1 MKERAGLVVLA
12 MFLLFGGVLV
22 YLKAGRSGDG
32 AHDHDNAHRSDA
44 GAGTAAA
51 PATTI
56 SLLYSSE
63 KEEWLR
69 EAVTQWQS
77 AHPDV
82 RVELEA
88 MGSIDAVRSLM
99 ANERRPTLWAPA
111 DSLAENLLAT
121 QWQIA
126 HGEDPLVRDGT
137 RWPRSLLL
145 TPLVF
150 VIWESRARVL
160 LGQESTLRWQR
171 LRDAVALRTGWQG
184 LGGDPAWA
192 FVKLGHTDPQRS
204 NSGLQALVLMAYGFY
219 DRQQGLTVQDATA
232 QPFQDFLRAL
242 ESGRQRQ
249 DFGVTSTGTFMQ
261 NMLRQGP
268 SLYDVAVVYEA
279 LAITSI
285 PRAAGRWEAL
295 RVYYPNINLWN
306 DHPLCLFRTA
316 WVTPA
321 QRRAAEALAEHL
333 MSAPVQHAALRRGFR
348 PGNLDV
354 PILTQEPDNPFNRF
368 RDMGITTNLP
378 RVAQAPD
385 GPVLQALL
393 QTWQR
398 NQGN

>member
-22 YLKAGRSGDG
+22 YLRTSRPGG
-32 AHDHDNAHRSDA
+32 AHDHDHDQDHPARPD
-44 GAGTAAA
+44 AAA
-51 PATTI
+51 AAATTI
-56 SLLYSSE
+56 TLLYSSE

-69 EAVTQWQS
+69 EAVASWQS

-88 MGSIDAVRSLM
+88 QGSIDSVRSLM
-99 ANERRPTLWAPA
+99 ANEKRPTLWAPA
-111 DSLAENLLAT
+111 DSLAENLFAT

-160 LGQESTLRWQR
+160 LGQEQNLRWQR
-171 LRDAVALRTGWQG
+171 LRDAVALRAGWQG

-192 FVKLGHTDPQRS
+192 FVKFGHTDPQRS

-219 DRQQGLTVQDATA
+219 DRQQGLTVQDVTA

-249 DFGVTSTGTFMQ
+249 DFGATSTGTFMQ

-306 DHPLCLFRTA
+306 DHPLCLFRTD

-321 QRRAAEALAEHL
+321 QRRAAEALADHL

-354 PILTQEPDNPFNRF
+354 PMLTNEPDNPFNRF
-368 RDMGITTNLP
+368 RDMGIATSLP

-385 GPVLQALL
+385 GAVLQALL